1 VLATRQSAY
10 AVPLVLVMGMVW
22 LVSGVAL
29 VRYRDAYSR
38 WQRRRSMRWGDRIK
52 TMFGMQQEPRFLK
65 RGREF
70 RFGTEEQPRR
80 WGVAYTGSLAAAL
93 GLVLVIA
100 AVANL

>member
-52 TMFGMQQEPRFLK
+52 TMFGMQ
-65 RGREF
+65 
-70 RFGTEEQPRR
+70 PRR